1 VKIRMRV
8 LLACFVV
15 TAAVCA
21 QSQSDPNA
29 LFTKKPP
36 KGAPPI
42 RTVQGL
48 VNDQAGNPA
57 DGAIVA
63 LKNLKTAKTITFF
76 TKQDGTYVFHDL
88 RMDEDFE
95 LTAKRGPLTAAAK
108 KLSVFDSRRKV
119 TLNFQL
125 EPKDAGASPQ

>member
-1 VKIRMRV
+1 MRS
-8 LLACFVV
+8 LFAFLIL

-42 RTVQGL
+42 RSVQGL

-63 LKNLKTAKTITFF
+63 LKNLKTSKTITFF

-95 LTAKRGPLTAAAK
+95 LTANRGPLTTAPK
-108 KLSVFDSRRKV
+108 KLSVFDTRRKV

-125 EPKDAGASPQ
+125 EPKEAAVNPR